1 MDYNKK
7 YGLSSDDIKY
17 IDAQIDIANVIFKRI
32 SEKQD
37 NIKDGSESVCIER
50 YLDQV

>member
-7 YGLSSDDIKY
+7 YRLSSDDIKY

-37 NIKDGSESVCIER
+37 NIKDGSESVCMEQ
-50 YLDQV
+50 YLARV